1 MTNEAGVLALL
12 GAPEVRDEADRV
24 AAAAGVHVV
33 HLSPGARISRK
44 VWVSAV
50 AVLLDAQTAG
60 SAAAAG
66 LPRRPDTFVL
76 CAGGSAPD
84 TATLTA
90 ALAVGARQVIEMPD
104 RADELV
110 RELSR
115 AAETTPGERGRGALI
130 AVLAGRGG
138 AGASTLAAAVA
149 RAAQSAA
156 QPAAQPALLVDLDPW
171 SGGIDLLL
179 GMESRPGLRWPD
191 LAAAGGRLS
200 WPALQEA
207 LPGEGRLRVVSGA
220 RSAHEPAPAAVD
232 AVIGAASRGGATV
245 VCDLPR
251 RLTDTALVALAAAD
265 LVAVITCSD
274 VRACAATAA
283 LGPVVA
289 GYNPAVGLVVRGP
302 SPGGLSAGDVAET
315 VGLPVLAAMRPEP
328 MLAEKLERGG
338 LAPRPRSPLLSAART
353 LLALAARSPLEP
365 GRVAV

>member
-12 GAPEVRDEADRV
+12 AAPEVRDEVDRV

-33 HLSPGARISRK
+33 HLPPGARISRK

-50 AVLLDAQTAG
+50 AVLLDAHTAG
-60 SAAAAG
+60 SAAADG

-76 CAGGSAPD
+76 CAGVSAPD

-90 ALAVGARQVIEMPD
+90 ALAVGARQVLEMPG

-115 AAETTPGERGRGALI
+115 AAETSPGERGRGALL

-149 RAAQSAA
+149 HAAQSAA
-156 QPAAQPALLVDLDPW
+156 QAVLLVDLDPW

-179 GMESRPGLRWPD
+179 GMEGRPGLRWPD
-191 LAAAGGRLS
+191 LTAAGGRLS

-207 LPGEGRLRVVSGA
+207 LPGEGRLRLVSGG

-265 LVAVITCSD
+265 LVALITCSD
-274 VRACAATAA
+274 VRACAATGAV
-283 LGPVVA
+283 GPVIA

-302 SPGGLSAGDVAET
+302 SPGGLSAADVAET

-338 LAPRPRSPLLSAART
+338 LALRPRSPLLSAART
-353 LLALAARSPLEP
+353 LLALAARSPAEP